1 MTVKEL
7 FALVESDR
15 VANAVLLLD
24 YYFSSEN
31 FENTLVEKLQA
42 IPRLRE
48 IIRENIRLFTK
59 CTPDPDN
66 EAVQYTIF
74 ILPIQSDDYANQCK
88 KELSAFCISDKEALE
103 AIGKDFHIFN
113 AEGEA
118 RIIHYGVDEAPI
130 DVMAGYRIAELSVE
144 ELGAEIC
151 AAKILAELLFWG
163 ALPEQREK
171 NIKELHERLSKPIDK
186 KELDSKPLEELMSKH
201 EEELSANMSEDEKTY
216 HYAKRRFE
224 EETKEIMRRYQNKII
239 SDNHRLYINAIKK
252 EYSNR

>member
-7 FALVESDR
+7 FAQVEAER
-15 VANAVLLLD
+15 VADAFLLLD

-31 FENTLVEKLQA
+31 FENTLIEKLRA

-48 IIRENIRLFTK
+48 IIRENIRLFADSL
-59 CTPDPDN
+59 PQN
-66 EAVQYTIF
+66 EVVPHTIF
-74 ILPIQSDDYANQCK
+74 ILSTPSDDYANQCK
-88 KELSAFCISDKEALE
+88 KELSAFCINDKEALKVIGNDFRALDPERE
-103 AIGKDFHIFN
+103 AKIS
-113 AEGEA
+113 
-118 RIIHYGVDEAPI
+118 HYGVGDVPI
-130 DVMAGYRIAELSVE
+130 DIMAGYRIAELSID

-186 KELDSKPLEELMSKH
+186 EELDSKPLEELMSKH
-201 EEELSANMSEDEKTY
+201 EEELLANMSEDEKTY

-224 EETKEIMRRYQNKII
+224 EETKEIVRRYQNKII
-239 SDNHRLYINAIKK
+239 SNKNRLYINAIKK